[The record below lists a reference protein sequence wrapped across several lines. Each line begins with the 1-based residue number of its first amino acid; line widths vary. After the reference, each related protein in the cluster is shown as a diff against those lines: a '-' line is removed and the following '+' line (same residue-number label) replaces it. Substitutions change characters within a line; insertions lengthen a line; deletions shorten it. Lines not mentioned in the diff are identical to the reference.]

1 MEFKKLNLR
10 SQVLFLG
17 RIPKNNGQSNSD
29 SNSNEQNNTANKT
42 TDIDINNSYYYY
54 FSYDDQIN
62 KKLDIFEI
70 LYEKNVIPIK
80 NIIYSIKY
88 KEEFNDINIHL
99 IAKGNL
105 NNKIYLL
112 FISNDLSHV
121 YGGILDLIIKQY
133 FSFILE
139 TEENKT
145 KIKDIIKQ
153 IPQKDYITILEQNRL
168 FFFCGLIGE
177 NLNQNDT
184 IISNEENEKTDY
196 SVDHEK
202 INKSCFYFDL
212 ETLEFAKQK
221 FPEFSIIPRFQ
232 GAGASQNGMI
242 YLLGGYSSLSNREEN
257 ICSYVQFGK
266 YFDEKLNKFN
276 VAKIER
282 ESPINMINNDL
293 LIIQN
298 RYLISFSAHKYQKI
312 WIMDT
317 QTNQGVNINLKEKLD
332 LVEYNKRDLLFV
344 LIDCEIIEE
353 NEGSNVDGQN
363 NEKKNVNLLIVR
375 IEYED
380 NKNEIKF
387 SFIDKS
393 FNL

>member
-29 SNSNEQNNTANKT
+29 SSSNEQNNTANKT

-344 LIDCEIIEE
+344 LIDCQIIEE

-380 NKNEIKF
+380 SKNEIKF

>member
-29 SNSNEQNNTANKT
+29 SSSNEQNNTANKT

>member
-29 SNSNEQNNTANKT
+29 SSSNEQNNTANKT

-380 NKNEIKF
+380 SKNEIKF